1 MPAKGPLARD
11 VVANDVRLADAYLKM
26 RLVALFV
33 VRWWH
38 ALNRLCVV
46 YVGGVVACIE

>member
-33 VRWWH
+33 VGWWRS
-38 ALNRLCVV
+38 LNRLCGWC
-46 YVGGVVACIE
+46 GGVH